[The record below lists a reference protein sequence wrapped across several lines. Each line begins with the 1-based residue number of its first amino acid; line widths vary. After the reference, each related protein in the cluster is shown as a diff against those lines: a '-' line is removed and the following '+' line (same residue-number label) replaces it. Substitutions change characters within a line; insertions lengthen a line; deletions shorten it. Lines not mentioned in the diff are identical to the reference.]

1 MTQSKC
7 SLCLILETRFLKD
20 SNLGEIEEGEATLIS
35 KQATE
40 STIVL
45 TTWKVGIQAE
55 SML

>member
-20 SNLGEIEEGEATLIS
+20 SNLGEIEKGEATLIS